1 MAGEDTHDRRSALP
15 ARLELSLRNNVIASS
30 FYCGLGDLHDD
41 VARPPREAVDGYA
54 KAIEH
59 ASAGIDSGRGN
70 CGRMGEAL
78 LACLPPGSPALLE
91 RLVTQD
97 LPGRPL
103 VQLEIVI
110 NHRTL
115 ENYPW
120 ELLAEPGLLT
130 PPDVDVSVWRGVRLD
145 PAERQTSSAVMLVGS
160 ASVDMIPPSNYDEV
174 GLLHQLLGTYP
185 WIKSIPYPSITF
197 SDFATALNVI
207 RPVVVHVVAHGST
220 DGFKFRASKKHPKN
234 YHNIPT
240 QELVGHIAKS
250 SASVVMLNACDSA
263 TASPDD
269 SPAARRICEA
279 AKTTAIGMAA
289 QLPAEV
295 AIVFAEQFYRCLAL
309 GATIVEAYHHA
320 VRSIRAISGFTDLWS
335 VPVMYSTRSNLVI
348 FPTDSRARARLGFNE
363 VSEHLEKLEA
373 EIDNLA
379 DHPDWTDGDW
389 AESTAVPAVRIA
401 YVRDVLF
408 TLTTTL
414 AERRADLLYT
424 LPLRQG
430 CKDLRDALKELNTC
444 LRRLTAPPSSPDEHA
459 RELGRISDCQA
470 SIRQALWHVTRLFA
484 ELP

>member
-15 ARLELSLRNNVIASS
+15 ARLELSLRDNVIASS
-30 FYCGLGDLHDD
+30 FYCGEGELHDD

-54 KAIEH
+54 AAIED

-78 LACLPPGSPALLE
+78 LACLPPGSPTLLK
-91 RLVTQD
+91 RLAQD
-97 LPGRPL
+97 LPGRAL

-130 PPDVDVSVWRGVRLD
+130 PPDVEVSVWRGVSLE
-145 PAERQTSSAVMLVGS
+145 PAERQTSTAVMLVGS

-174 GLLHQLLGTYP
+174 GLLDQLLCTYP
-185 WIKSIPYPSITF
+185 WINSQPYPSITF
-197 SDFATALNVI
+197 GDFANVLNVI

-220 DGFKFRASKKHPKN
+220 DGFKFRASRKHPKN
-234 YHNIPT
+234 YNNIPA
-240 QELVGHIAKS
+240 QELVGRIAKS
-250 SASVVMLNACDSA
+250 SASIVMLNACDSA
-263 TASPDD
+263 TASSDDD
-269 SPAARRICEA
+269 SAVRRICEA
-279 AKTTAIGMAA
+279 ARTTAIGMAA

-295 AIVFAEQFYRCLAL
+295 AIAFAEQFYRCLAL
-309 GATIVEAYHHA
+309 GATVVEAYHHA
-320 VRSIRAISGFTDLWS
+320 VRSIRAISGFTNLWS

-373 EIDNLA
+373 EIDSLA

-389 AESTAVPAVRIA
+389 AKSTAVPAVRIA
-401 YVRDVLF
+401 YVRDVLA

-430 CKDLRDALKELNTC
+430 CDELRDTLGELITC
-444 LRRLTAPPSSPDEHA
+444 LRRLTAPPSSPHEHA
-459 RELGRISDCQA
+459 RECGRISDCQA
-470 SIRQALWHVTRLFA
+470 SIRHASWHVTRLFA